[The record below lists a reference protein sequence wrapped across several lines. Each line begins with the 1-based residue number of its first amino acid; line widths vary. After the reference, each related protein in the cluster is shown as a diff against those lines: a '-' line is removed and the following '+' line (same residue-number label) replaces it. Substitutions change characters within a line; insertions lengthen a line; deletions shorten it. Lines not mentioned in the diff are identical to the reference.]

1 LGVWYSQKL
10 LGPFFYSVRTSYDY
24 SDHKIFNNF
33 FTGKKSL
40 PLKVLNPSVQLT
52 LSSIKHS
59 IRKGLGK
66 PEAVFLVVCD
76 PSMNE
81 L

>member
-1 LGVWYSQKL
+1 MKVTKNEFKKTLKTLKKNVKM
-10 LGPFFYSVRTSYDY
+10 TSTFLILAEQNDQDY
-24 SDHKIFNNF
+24 
-33 FTGKKSL
+33 TG
-40 PLKVLNPSVQLT
+40 
-52 LSSIKHS
+52 
-59 IRKGLGK
+59 GK